1 MYQVLL
7 VTDQQDVREAFESF
21 SDWRLLGFEPP
32 RIVRTAK
39 EAELL
44 VESDAADAVAYM
56 LPKDEGQAF
65 FSFLAQYPH
74 IRCVEAASD
83 SLRLRRALNSLRRA
97 LNEQSADDA
106 HIDVLPILQA
116 EFYHSLLGEAAL
128 PPPDEMR
135 ARASALRIS
144 LALDAPVC
152 LARLQLPQGET
163 YLNEVW
169 RYGSDRLALALRNF
183 FERDEPD
190 LRYVL
195 GVLNPREIKLLACPK
210 AAIDGEALRTR
221 VTERLAQGRAE
232 TMEYLE
238 LEVRVQTISFYENLA
253 MLDGS
258 AFEASGLRHV
268 AP

>member
-1 MYQVLL
+1 MHQVLL
-7 VTDQQDVREAFESF
+7 VTDQRDVWETFDSF
-21 SDWRLLGFEPP
+21 PDWRLLGFEPP

-39 EAELL
+39 EAEPL
-44 VESDAADAVAYM
+44 VESGAADAVAYM

-65 FSFLAQYPH
+65 FSFLARHPH
-74 IRCVEAASD
+74 VRCVEAASD
-83 SLRLRRALNSLRRA
+83 PLRLRRSLNSLRRA
-97 LNEQSADDA
+97 LHEQSAGDA
-106 HIDVLPILQA
+106 LTDVLPILQS

-128 PPPDEMR
+128 PAPDELR
-135 ARASALRIS
+135 ARAAALHIR

-169 RYGSDRLALALRNF
+169 RYGRDRLALALRNF

-195 GVLNPREIKLLACPK
+195 GMLNPRQIKLLACPK
-210 AAIDGEALRTR
+210 AAIDGETLRRR
-221 VTERLAQGRAE
+221 VAERLAQGCAE

-238 LEVRVQTISFYENLA
+238 LDVTVQSVTFYENMGA
-253 MLDGS
+253 MEGS
-258 AFEASGLRHV
+258 GPRDA